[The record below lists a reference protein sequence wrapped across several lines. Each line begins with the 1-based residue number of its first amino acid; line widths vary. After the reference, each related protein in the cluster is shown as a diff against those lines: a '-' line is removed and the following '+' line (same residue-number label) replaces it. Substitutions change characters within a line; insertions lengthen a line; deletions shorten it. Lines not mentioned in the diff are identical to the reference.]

1 MSAGRYLQEIAE
13 YNRRL
18 ALGENPSPLVQR
30 IDLASIA
37 GEENHRIAMASEKH
51 DPVATTTLRNVQIHF
66 SISSR
71 RLLWQAFGQEYIE
84 PDLLDF
90 IDSVPADGVYMDV
103 GASTGLFALY
113 AAAIGK
119 RVICFEPEVANFSV
133 LNYNTW
139 LNHESHKF
147 PVRNFNVALSEK
159 SGLGEIF
166 IEKFETGG
174 HLKILDKP
182 VKRFD
187 NEFVPDF
194 RQSVLKYS
202 LDDFLDL
209 CQLPPPTHIKIDVDG
224 SEPEVLLGMKRL
236 LADVT
241 LRQIFI
247 ELEESGNNHDFCHS
261 LLIGNG
267 FRVESRRRVQ
277 NYFGEDNFIFTRD

>member
-1 MSAGRYLQEIAE
+1 MSADRYLQEIAE

-18 ALGENPSPLVQR
+18 ALGENPLPLVQR
-30 IDLASIA
+30 VDLASIA

-51 DPVATTTLRNVQIHF
+51 CPVSTTTLRNVQIHF

-147 PVRNFNVALSEK
+147 PVRNFNVALSDK

-236 LADVT
+236 LADVK

-247 ELEESGNNHDFCHS
+247 ELEESGKNHDFCHS
-261 LLIGNG
+261 LLIDNG
-267 FRVESRRRVQ
+267 FRVKSRRRVQ